1 MQQQG
6 QGERR
11 LYRAP
16 IYFSTE
22 KQNPKS
28 CTALLFPLVARSK
41 VFLLSFLVLFLL
53 VGFLFDDKRFQAFGG
68 RFKACFFIFFGKKE
82 RRSFLLLLDL
92 ILYNMPAAENSIT
105 SNQRVQVYLLFLS
118 SPRKENFFAASSI
131 SVFFLPF
138 FSLFL
143 PFSPFFWDFWD
154 KKGKIR

>member
-16 IYFSTE
+16 IYFCTE

-28 CTALLFPLVARSK
+28 CTALLFPLVAKSK

-82 RRSFLLLLDL
+82 RRSFLLQLDL

-118 SPRKENFFAASSI
+118 SPQKEIFFCRLVNFGLFS
-131 SVFFLPF
+131 PF
-138 FSLFL
+138 FL
-143 PFSPFFWDFWD
+143 PFSPFFSLFL
-154 KKGKIR
+154 GFLG

>member
-16 IYFSTE
+16 IYFCTE

-28 CTALLFPLVARSK
+28 CTALLFPLVAKSK
-41 VFLLSFLVLFLL
+41 VFLLSFLLLFLL

-105 SNQRVQVYLLFLS
+105 SNQRVQVYLLFLPHPEKDNFLP
-118 SPRKENFFAASSI
+118 PRQFRSFFSLFS
-131 SVFFLPF
+131 PF

-143 PFSPFFWDFWD
+143 PFFGIFGI
-154 KKGKIR
+154 KKGR